1 MIVDGRLPVADC
13 RLSIEEPLTRI
24 APIAI
29 GNRQSAIP
37 MLDIIR
43 SDDKEAMSRLLSA
56 QATNLSRAEAVA
68 RRILAHVRRQGDRAL
83 IRYTRQLD
91 GVDLRKA
98 GMRVTPDELECACT
112 NSPQNVIE
120 ALRVAAKN
128 IRAVAR
134 RQLPRAWQFQALPG
148 VNVGQ
153 VLRPLERV
161 VCYVPGGRFPLPSTV
176 LMSVIPAQVAGVRE
190 ILLTSPKPAP
200 AVLAAAH
207 MLGVSGIYRLGGA
220 QAVAAF
226 AYGTES
232 VPRVEKIV
240 GPGNRYVAAAKKL
253 VAGECGID
261 FVAGPSELVVVG
273 AEGNPEW
280 IAADLVAQAE
290 HDPDALAMLITPS
303 RQLALR
309 VRACAAQI
317 VAQLR
322 LPLAQQSLA
331 GQGCII
337 LTRGLAEAAEL
348 VNRLAPEHLTLLEDA
363 EGLLDRIQCAGSIF
377 LGGYSPVAAGD
388 YASGTNHIL
397 PTSGAARLRGGLSAA
412 DFVKCIS
419 IQQITRKGLGRLRP
433 SIVTLA
439 RTEGLKAHAQS
450 VGARFKNREGGVP

>member
-1 MIVDGRLPVADC
+1 
-13 RLSIEEPLTRI
+13 
-24 APIAI
+24 
-29 GNRQSAIP
+29 

-43 SDDKEAMSRLLSA
+43 GDNEEAVSRLLEARLTS
-56 QATNLSRAEAVA
+56 LSSAEAVA
-68 RRILAHVRRQGDRAL
+68 RRILASVRRQGDRAL
-83 IRYTRQLD
+83 VRYSRQFD

-98 GMRVTPDELECACT
+98 GMTVTPDEVERAYT
-112 NSPQNVIE
+112 NLPQSFIE
-120 ALRVAAKN
+120 ALLVAAKN
-128 IRAVAR
+128 IRAAAR
-134 RQLPRAWQFQALPG
+134 RQLPRAWQFEALPG
-148 VNVGQ
+148 VKVSQ

-190 ILLTSPKPAP
+190 VLVTSPRPAP
-200 AVLAAAH
+200 AVLVAAH

-226 AYGTES
+226 AFGTES

-261 FVAGPSELVVVG
+261 FIAGPSELVVVG

-280 IAADLVAQAE
+280 VAADLVAQAE
-290 HDPDALAMLITPS
+290 HDPDAVAIFITPS
-303 RQLALR
+303 RKLALR
-309 VRACAAQI
+309 VQACAARI
-317 VAQLR
+317 VAQLC
-322 LPLAQQSLA
+322 LPVAQKSLA
-331 GQGCII
+331 GQGYII
-337 LTRGLAEAAEL
+337 LTRRLAEAAEL

-363 EGLLDRIQCAGSIF
+363 EGLLARIQSAGSIF

-419 IQQITRKGLGRLRP
+419 VQQITRKGLSRLRR

-450 VGARFKNREGGVP
+450 VEVRFKKR

>member
-1 MIVDGRLPVADC
+1 
-13 RLSIEEPLTRI
+13 
-24 APIAI
+24 
-29 GNRQSAIP
+29 

-43 SDDKEAMSRLLSA
+43 SDDKESLSRLLSA
-56 QATNLSRAEAVA
+56 QAANLSSAEAVA
-68 RRILAHVRRQGDRAL
+68 RRIITNVRRQGDRAL
-83 IRYTRQLD
+83 VRYSRQFD
-91 GVDLRKA
+91 GVDLRKV
-98 GMRVTPDELECACT
+98 GMTVTPEELDRAFT
-112 NSPQNVIE
+112 NLPKKLSD
-120 ALRVAAKN
+120 ALVVAARN
-128 IRAVAR
+128 IRAAAR

-148 VNVGQ
+148 VKVSQ
-153 VLRPLERV
+153 IVRPLERV

-176 LMSVIPAQVAGVRE
+176 LMSVVPAQVAGVRE
-190 ILLTSPKPAP
+190 ILITSPKPAP
-200 AVLAAAH
+200 AVLGAAH
-207 MLGVSGIYRLGGA
+207 MLGVQRIYRLGGA

-273 AEGNPEW
+273 AKGNPEW
-280 IAADLVAQAE
+280 IATDLVAQAE
-290 HDPDALAMLITPS
+290 HDPDAVAMLITSS

-317 VAQLR
+317 VAQLC
-322 LPLAQQSLA
+322 LPVAQQSLA
-331 GQGCII
+331 RQGCII
-337 LTRGLAEAAEL
+337 LTRDLAEAAEL

-363 EGLLDRIQCAGSIF
+363 EGLLDRIQSAGSIF

-397 PTSGAARLRGGLSAA
+397 PTSRAARLRGGLSAA

-419 IQQITRKGLGRLRP
+419 VQRITRRGLARLRP

-439 RTEGLKAHAQS
+439 RTERLEAHAQS
-450 VGARFKNREGGVP
+450 VETRFKKR